1 MEEEGETMG
10 EFTFVVEKKCP
21 ICGESTRIVKTKSK
35 LMMEKMDEDFCMHY
49 KNFNPYF
56 YKIWFCEHCGY
67 AADEKTFLGTMP
79 ALHKR
84 KIEEFLSK
92 RTLGMQFVE
101 ERQVPDA
108 VASFKLAIFYAELT
122 DQPLA
127 KRAGLYL
134 ELGWIYRDAEEPEKE
149 KEMLQRA
156 AELYDRSLMTER
168 YPINGMSDTM
178 AMYLVG
184 AIYYRM
190 NDYEKATQYISRIIG
205 DQNIRNTD
213 NKMYKRAQD
222 LWQTIRENKGT
233 GAEE

>member
-1 MEEEGETMG
+1 MEEEGKIMG
-10 EFTFVVEKKCP
+10 EFTFVVEKTCP

-79 ALHKR
+79 TMHKR

-92 RTLGMQFVE
+92 RQLGMQFVE
-101 ERQVPDA
+101 ERTVPDA

-122 DQPLA
+122 DQQLA

-134 ELGWIYRDAEEPEKE
+134 ELAWIYRDAGESDKE
-149 KEMLQRA
+149 YEMLQRA
-156 AELYDRSLMTER
+156 AELYDKSLMTER

-178 AMYLVG
+178 AMYLIG

-190 NDYEKATQYISRIIG
+190 SDYEKATQYISRIIG
-205 DQNIRNTD
+205 DQNIRIND
-213 NKMYKRAQD
+213 IKLYRRAQD
-222 LWQTIRENKGT
+222 LWQIIRERKSS
-233 GAEE
+233 AEE

>member
-1 MEEEGETMG
+1 
-10 EFTFVVEKKCP
+10 
-21 ICGESTRIVKTKSK
+21 
-35 LMMEKMDEDFCMHY
+35 
-49 KNFNPYF
+49 
-56 YKIWFCEHCGY
+56 
-67 AADEKTFLGTMP
+67 
-79 ALHKR
+79 
-84 KIEEFLSK
+84 
-92 RTLGMQFVE
+92 
-101 ERQVPDA
+101 
-108 VASFKLAIFYAELT
+108 
-122 DQPLA
+122 
-127 KRAGLYL
+127 
-134 ELGWIYRDAEEPEKE
+134 
-149 KEMLQRA
+149 MLQRA

-222 LWQTIRENKGT
+222 LWQTIRENKGS

>member
-1 MEEEGETMG
+1 MG
-10 EFTFVVEKKCP
+10 EFTFVVEKTCP

-79 ALHKR
+79 TMHKR

-92 RTLGMQFVE
+92 RQLGMQFVE
-101 ERQVPDA
+101 ERTVPDA

-122 DQPLA
+122 DQQLA

-134 ELGWIYRDAEEPEKE
+134 ELAWIYRDAGESDKE
-149 KEMLQRA
+149 YEMLQRA
-156 AELYDRSLMTER
+156 AELYDKSLMTER

-178 AMYLVG
+178 AMYLIG

-190 NDYEKATQYISRIIG
+190 SDYEKATQYISRIIG
-205 DQNIRNTD
+205 DQNIRIND
-213 NKMYKRAQD
+213 IKLYRRAQD
-222 LWQTIRENKGT
+222 LWQIIRERKSS
-233 GAEE
+233 AEE